1 MSVVTASELLVGVER
16 ANTPQ
21 RKAQRG
27 AFVETLLSSIPILE
41 FSVAVARTHARM
53 IASDLSLG
61 GLHCTSSHDYP
72 EMTRLAVRLQLPNG
86 GKVETLDVQA
96 VVVRRSALASLS
108 VTARFELGLFFTGMS
123 DEARESLAQFLSRN
137 SSN

>member
-1 MSVVTASELLVGVER
+1 MSTTTVER
-16 ANTPQ
+16 
-21 RKAQRG
+21 R
-27 AFVETLLSSIPILE
+27 SH
-41 FSVAVARTHARM
+41 ARFAHHIDIEGPEDGQGTHARM

-108 VTARFELGLFFTGMS
+108 GTARFELGLFFTGMS